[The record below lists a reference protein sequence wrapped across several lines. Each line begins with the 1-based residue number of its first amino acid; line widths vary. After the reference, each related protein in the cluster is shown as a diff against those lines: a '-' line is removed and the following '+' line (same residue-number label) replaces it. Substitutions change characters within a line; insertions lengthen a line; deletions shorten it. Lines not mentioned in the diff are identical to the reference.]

1 LSLGFKF
8 RICLELVRN
17 GRFARYLHFEFVRF
31 VMDLKERLNLLTS
44 VSKLAPTPPS
54 PWEGEGEGGG
64 KLRHRLDRLLEPKK
78 TYRKKTNVPI
88 ERLIEGE
95 VISTPE
101 GETFLTQGHFPLH
114 YRYGEVALADI
125 LSIPTYPAH
134 LLSKDE
140 RLKELDFRRAL
151 FLDTETTGLTG
162 GTGTFIFMVG
172 LGFFQEDK
180 FLVRQFFMRD
190 YSEERASLSLLKTVL
205 DSFQFLVTFNGR
217 QYDIPLLE
225 TRFILSRM
233 PSNIREMPN
242 FDLLYPSR
250 KIWKGAYENCRLVT
264 LESRLLGVER
274 KDDIPSEWIPYL
286 YFDYIQ
292 TGDARKIQQVFYHN
306 QMDILS
312 MVALAGRI
320 HLVYHDPQAAR
331 PRKGI
336 EHFALGRLFWEH
348 GQREKAIPCFEIAL
362 KRCDDNLSW
371 EVMKRLSI
379 AFKKTGQG
387 EKARSLWEEMRGWPY
402 KKDAFPY
409 IELAKYHEHR
419 LKDWDG
425 AMAYVDEALELSPS
439 RQQKEIELLLH
450 RRQRLEQKKGLNTA
464 R

>member
-1 LSLGFKF
+1 
-8 RICLELVRN
+8 
-17 GRFARYLHFEFVRF
+17 
-31 VMDLKERLNLLTS
+31 MDLKERLNRLTTI
-44 VSKLAPTPPS
+44 SKSQPEEKSQVLS
-54 PWEGEGEGGG
+54 N
-64 KLRHRLDRLLEPKK
+64 LRHRLDRLLEPKEI
-78 TYRKKTNVPI
+78 YRKKTAVPI
-88 ERLIEGE
+88 EQLIKGE

-101 GETFLTQGHFPLH
+101 GNTFLTKEHFSPQ
-114 YRYGEVALADI
+114 YRYGEMALADI
-125 LSIPTYPAH
+125 FGIPTYPAH

-140 RLKELDFRRAL
+140 RLKELDFRKAL
-151 FLDTETTGLTG
+151 FLDTETTGLSG
-162 GTGTFIFMVG
+162 GTGTFAFMVG
-172 LGFFQEDK
+172 LGFFQEDR
-180 FLVRQFFMRD
+180 FLVHQFFMRD
-190 YSEERASLSLLKTVL
+190 YSEERASLSLLKNFI
-205 DSFQFLVTFNGR
+205 DSFQFLITFNGR

-233 PSNIREMPN
+233 PSKIREMPN

-264 LESRLLGVER
+264 LESQLLGVER
-274 KDDIPSEWIPYL
+274 TDDIPSEWIPYL

-292 TGDARKIQQVFYHN
+292 TGDGRKIQQVFYHN

-320 HLVYHDPQAAR
+320 HLIYHDPQAAR

-362 KRCDDNLSW
+362 KRCDDDLSW
-371 EVMKRLSI
+371 EVMKWLSM

-387 EKARSLWEEMRGWPY
+387 EKARSLWEEMLGWPH
-402 KKDAFPY
+402 KKEVFPY

-419 LKDWDG
+419 LKDWNK
-425 AMAYVDEALELSPS
+425 AMAYVDEALGIVSS
-439 RQQKEIELLLH
+439 HQYREIELLQH
-450 RRQRLEQKKGLNTA
+450 RRQRLEQKKSLSTG

>member
-1 LSLGFKF
+1 
-8 RICLELVRN
+8 
-17 GRFARYLHFEFVRF
+17 
-31 VMDLKERLNLLTS
+31 MDLKERLNRLTS
-44 VSKLAPTPPS
+44 VSKLTSTHPS
-54 PWEGEGEGGG
+54 PLEGEGEGGG
-64 KLRHRLDRLLEPKK
+64 DLRQRLDRLLEPQK
-78 TYRKKTNVPI
+78 TYRKKAIFPI
-88 ERLIEGE
+88 EQLVKGE
-95 VISTPE
+95 VISTRD
-101 GETFLTQGHFPLH
+101 GETFLTKEHFPPH
-114 YRYGEVALADI
+114 FQYGEMALVDI
-125 LSIPTYPAH
+125 LNIPTYPAH

-162 GTGTFIFMVG
+162 GTGTFAFMVG
-172 LGFFQEDK
+172 LGFFQEDR
-180 FLVRQFFMRD
+180 FVVHQFFMRD
-190 YSEERASLSLLKTVL
+190 YSEERASLSLLKGML
-205 DSFQFLVTFNGR
+205 ESFQFLVTFNGR

-225 TRFILSRM
+225 TRFILSRII
-233 PSNIREMPN
+233 SKIREMPN
-242 FDLLYPSR
+242 FDLLYPAR

-264 LESRLLGVER
+264 LESQLLGVER
-274 KDDIPSEWIPYL
+274 TDDIPSEWIPYL

-362 KRCDDNLSW
+362 KRCDEDLSW
-371 EVMKRLSI
+371 EVMKWLSM

-387 EKARSLWEEMRGWPY
+387 EKARSLWEEMLGWPY
-402 KKDAFPY
+402 KKDVFPY

-419 LKDWDG
+419 LKDWDR
-425 AMAYVDEALELSPS
+425 AITYVNEALELLPS
-439 RQQKEIELLLH
+439 HQQKEIELLQH
-450 RRQRLEQKKGLNTA
+450 RRRRLEQKKVLIAA